1 MDYKEFKAAVYAR
14 LDHATVGVKKIH
26 NGGRRD
32 ISDLDD
38 LAIRLSQHVL
48 QLIPAKMAFR
58 NIKDVSIYGLCVEYI
73 TDCNRCV
80 NYEPSGEWRISAK
93 MLEDAGYR
101 DLSGSFIK
109 KGMDTAIET
118 MDRRIDRKKDKFLD
132 RLVKMMS

>member
-80 NYEPSGEWRISAK
+80 NYEPSGYGVSAQRCLK
-93 MLEDAGYR
+93 MLVIGIFPVH
-101 DLSGSFIK
+101 LSK
-109 KGMDTAIET
+109 KEWI
-118 MDRRIDRKKDKFLD
+118 RQLRPWID
-132 RLVKMMS
+132 V